1 MRFLAKPEPSRK
13 RGLLP
18 AAPRFQ
24 SAPPAPLPADVA
36 QTQTGARDR
45 RGERSWSGA
54 RSDRRE
60 GQAPCPWNALRQRAL
75 SRARCHIQITK
86 FKQVFGI

>member
-13 RGLLP
+13 HGLLP

-24 SAPPAPLPADVA
+24 SAPPAPLPAVVA
-36 QTQTGARDR
+36 RTRTGARDR
-45 RGERSWSGA
+45 RGEHSG
-54 RSDRRE
+54 S
-60 GQAPCPWNALRQRAL
+60 APHPWNALRQRAL